1 MTCWQTLG
9 YHYRCYA
16 LPRLLRRLE
25 PLGQTLARFTLLAIH
40 LPNAIGI
47 GAFALRIYQDSGA
60 WPMTAFILL
69 CLLHA
74 IASIEYHLK
83 HPA

>member
-9 YHYRCYA
+9 IAPTSDEAAIKKAYA
-16 LPRLLRRLE
+16 
-25 PLGQTLARFTLLAIH
+25 A
-40 LPNAIGI
+40 
-47 GAFALRIYQDSGA
+47 RIYQDSGE
-60 WPMTAFILL
+60 WVMTAFILL